1 MLKDEVPQ
9 WARHY
14 ARKIMDAEA
23 KGILNDNGSSFHD
36 SEHNYHTSVPGGLWR
51 FWLAVGVLFFAI
63 VGAIALSGL
72 STIKS
77 ACMFP
82 PYLDEKDLRTQN
94 KSTPYGRA
102 DVLPASMEADIT
114 PRHGRWNWV
123 GGGKKGNWQGYNPP
137 TGMLPAPH

>member
-1 MLKDEVPQ
+1 
-9 WARHY
+9 
-14 ARKIMDAEA
+14 MDAEA

-102 DVLPASMEADIT
+102 DVLPASMEANTSLPDMGDGI
-114 PRHGRWNWV
+114 GQV
-123 GGGKKGNWQGYNPP
+123 DGKKGNWQGYNPP